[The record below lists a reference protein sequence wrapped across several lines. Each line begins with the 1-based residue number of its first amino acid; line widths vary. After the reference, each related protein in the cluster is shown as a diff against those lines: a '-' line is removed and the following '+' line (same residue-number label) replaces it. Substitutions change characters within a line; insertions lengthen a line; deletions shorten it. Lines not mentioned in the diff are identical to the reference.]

1 MLSKNKEELNETLCR
16 TEVSTVVICIYAV
29 NVVSREHGRKD
40 VIETKDAEITQ
51 WATAWTFVIFQF
63 FSIII
68 SICVM
73 IDLGFNINM
82 QKTE

>member
-1 MLSKNKEELNETLCR
+1 MIELCLTNPCPPQPILVGWDIWSLLSYKVQQALTL
-16 TEVSTVVICIYAV
+16 TI
-29 NVVSREHGRKD
+29 NPP
-40 VIETKDAEITQ
+40 Q

-82 QKTE
+82 QKTERKNSH